1 METQFSNGLFALFS
15 WFFKIWTQSSHRM
28 WKIKLQTLCLIFDGR
43 FFFPKMQNLPFA
55 SQNIHLL
62 FSPIICIFSNAVINI
77 VSLVWSSSFLGVLW
91 KAIIP
96 FEIRY
101 IWGTWKQIYK
111 CENNIFFPQIMAYTN
126 FERTVKRWTF
136 KGIFYYW
143 VLLNGSD
150 PCFESKLRETIQ
162 IAHFL

>member
-1 METQFSNGLFALFS
+1 MDTKFSQNVESQVANPLFN
-15 WFFKIWTQSSHRM
+15 
-28 WKIKLQTLCLIFDGR
+28 R
-43 FFFPKMQNLPFA
+43 FGKFPKMQNLSFA

-101 IWGTWKQIYK
+101 ICGTWKQIYK

>member
-1 METQFSNGLFALFS
+1 MAQGALLEHLSKRNIPFKIGHVREMEANFSNGLFALFS

-28 WKIKLQTLCLIFDGR
+28 WKIKLQTLCLIVDSR
-43 FFFPKMQNLPFA
+43 FGKFFLKMQNLPFA

-91 KAIIP
+91 KASIP

-101 IWGTWKQIYK
+101 IWETWKQI
-111 CENNIFFPQIMAYTN
+111 
-126 FERTVKRWTF
+126 
-136 KGIFYYW
+136 
-143 VLLNGSD
+143 
-150 PCFESKLRETIQ
+150 
-162 IAHFL
+162 